1 MNMKAFLAIVA
12 LSILTSVGIVFAIRC
27 NQKSYKVEIQFC
39 DDRPSVITTV
49 KSLKEPSRYIISNIN
64 KGVPSYE
71 GYLNVCDVKV
81 LKKYK

>member
-1 MNMKAFLAIVA
+1 MKAFLTIVA
-12 LSILTSVGIVFAIRC
+12 LSILASASLVFAIRY

>member
-1 MNMKAFLAIVA
+1 MNMKAFLTIVA
-12 LSILTSVGIVFAIRC
+12 LSILASASLVFAIRY
-27 NQKSYKVEIQFC
+27 NQKSYKIEIQFC

-49 KSLKEPSRYIISNIN
+49 KSIKEPSRYIISNIN

>member
-1 MNMKAFLAIVA
+1 MKAFLAIVA
-12 LSILTSVGIVFAIRC
+12 LSILASASLVFAIRY

>member
-1 MNMKAFLAIVA
+1 MKAFLTIVA
-12 LSILTSVGIVFAIRC
+12 LSILASASLVFAIRY

-49 KSLKEPSRYIISNIN
+49 KSIKEPSRYIICNIN

>member
-1 MNMKAFLAIVA
+1 MKAFLTIVA
-12 LSILTSVGIVFAIRC
+12 LSILASASLVFAIRY
-27 NQKSYKVEIQFC
+27 NQKSYKIEIQFC

-49 KSLKEPSRYIISNIN
+49 KSIKEPSRYIISNIN